1 VEEIRAYIESG
12 ILELYVLGDI
22 SAEEKLQVEA
32 MAQQYPEVKAE
43 LEEIERSMELYADL
57 HDMEPAAEMRDRV
70 LNSLLTNLGDDRNLK
85 TIQHGYDNATPQNFR
100 PSQPNENREAR
111 VVPIA
116 SKGGSSGFYK
126 YAFAASVL
134 LLCVSVAA
142 LGIVYKRL
150 QDSQQQLVSLRLSEQ
165 KFTRQVNMM
174 DTELSVFRDPSY
186 QFIRLKGT
194 PKTPAS
200 ILTVA
205 WSAKKKKVMVDMHD
219 AQLPTIDK
227 DHQYQLWAIA
237 DSKPVDLGVF
247 DSAIPDSA
255 DMKLMKP
262 VSTAQAFA
270 VTIEPRGGSAN
281 PTMNQMV
288 VIASL

>member
-1 VEEIRAYIESG
+1 M
-12 ILELYVLGDI
+12 ELYVLGDL
-22 SAEEKLQVEA
+22 SAEEKLQVED
-32 MAQQYPEVKAE
+32 MAQQHPQVKAE
-43 LEEIERSMELYADL
+43 LDEIERSMELYADL
-57 HDMEPAAEMRDRV
+57 HDIEPAPEMRDRV

-85 TIQHGYDNATPQNFR
+85 TVQHVNGNNVTAQNFR
-100 PSQPNENREAR
+100 PTQPEHNREAR
-111 VVPIA
+111 VVPMAQTSI
-116 SKGGSSGFYK
+116 SSGFYK

-150 QDSQQQLVSLRLSEQ
+150 QYSQQQLVSLRLSEQ
-165 KFTRQVNMM
+165 KFTRQVSQM

-200 ILTVA
+200 VLTVA
-205 WSAKKKKVMVDMHD
+205 WSAKKRKVMVDMHD
-219 AQLPTIDK
+219 AELPVIDK

-247 DSAIPDSA
+247 DSAVADSA
-255 DMKLMKP
+255 DMKLMKSI
-262 VSTAQAFA
+262 STAQAFA
-270 VTIEPRGGSAN
+270 VTIEPRGGSIN

-288 VIASL
+288 VMASL